1 MRLIHTVK
9 TDFFIVGGGY
19 NSFTVSS
26 FLVYFIAKNCS
37 FKPYKAHFCNFLQNF
52 ACFCHFM
59 GQIPPKI
66 KKGHAYLDRAFQDLL
81 FEVLHD

>member
-26 FLVYFIAKNCS
+26 FLVLSILDIREQHKQAITEDKSSSPGAK
-37 FKPYKAHFCNFLQNF
+37 L
-52 ACFCHFM
+52 
-59 GQIPPKI
+59 
-66 KKGHAYLDRAFQDLL
+66 
-81 FEVLHD
+81 